1 MGSIFIN
8 VIIREITLLLIY
20 ALECINTQYNK

>member
-8 VIIREITLLLIY
+8 VIIIEITLLLIY
-20 ALECINTQYNK
+20 ALECISTQYNK